1 MRMIVGC
8 FFLFVS
14 LVFTRY
20 SLATESLP
28 PPPQSPS
35 FPGGGIP
42 DIVPQKR
49 SPVSGA
55 HLILVTHPPGALVNL
70 GGIII
75 GETPL
80 DQYVHAGSNIWLT
93 VSKVGYFPQTMR
105 ALLKSGHTLSLD
117 LPLSPVPAIHQ
128 DYIP

>member
-1 MRMIVGC
+1 MRIIVGC

-14 LVFTRY
+14 IVFTKY
-20 SLATESLP
+20 ALASDSLP

-35 FPGGGIP
+35 FPGGAIP

-55 HLILVTHPPGALVNL
+55 HLILRTRPPGALVNL

-80 DQYVHAGSNIWLT
+80 DQHVHAGSNIWLT
-93 VSKVGYFPQTMR
+93 VSKVGYFSQTMR
-105 ALLKSGHTLSLD
+105 VLMKTGHTLSLD
-117 LPLSPVPAIHQ
+117 LPLSPVPVIPQ